1 MKLLPDYTDSQKQD
15 GNFFMSVT
23 PALSPSHSQ
32 LLMCTFWDVLTTQTW
47 CFRQKEQS
55 RNKQMV
61 TSNLELL
68 PNKYILH
75 PGCKDVD
82 LQIASLP
89 YTILLD
95 PCASLAIYLEVDSSG
110 NFFQFK
116 CSLKKKK
123 KFFFFSVSTW
133 LHFKAGQY
141 KGTSRQYL
149 WHE

>member
-1 MKLLPDYTDSQKQD
+1 
-15 GNFFMSVT
+15 
-23 PALSPSHSQ
+23 
-32 LLMCTFWDVLTTQTW
+32 
-47 CFRQKEQS
+47 
-55 RNKQMV
+55 MV

-116 CSLKKKK
+116 CSLKKKIS
-123 KFFFFSVSTW
+123 FSFQFLHGCILKQANTKVLADSTCGMNK
-133 LHFKAGQY
+133 LAGN
-141 KGTSRQYL
+141 R
-149 WHE
+149 H